1 MVMNDTQNKK
11 PVKKTVMFLNQIK
24 GEKIKQK
31 KKKKSNRKGGEMWR
45 RKRQSEK
52 EKKEM
57 LMDEVCYQERLRWMR
72 V

>member
-24 GEKIKQK
+24 GEKIKQ